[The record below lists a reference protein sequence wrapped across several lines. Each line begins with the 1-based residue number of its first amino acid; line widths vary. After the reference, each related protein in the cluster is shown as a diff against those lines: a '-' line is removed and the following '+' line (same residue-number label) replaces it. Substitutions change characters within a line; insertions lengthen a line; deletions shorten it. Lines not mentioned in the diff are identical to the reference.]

1 MVIRNG
7 GAGGL
12 ASGDC
17 AAVRLIMVFRCLR
30 RENRQMCYA
39 DQIVEDYRTYV
50 RMFGADMSIRDLAQ
64 LYVERVEGSG
74 AKIPKAMDGAFANP
88 NTEDEGR

>member
-1 MVIRNG
+1 
-7 GAGGL
+7 
-12 ASGDC
+12 
-17 AAVRLIMVFRCLR
+17 
-30 RENRQMCYA
+30 MCYA
-39 DQIVEDYRTYV
+39 DQIVEDDRKYV

-74 AKIPKAMDGAFANP
+74 AKIPKAVDAAFANP